1 MWYESL
7 VRGTMV
13 PAWSPP
19 EVSVPQRQRTT
30 ASELAES
37 WFSEQ
42 MLEMGQKMT
51 L

>member
-19 EVSVPQRQRTT
+19 EVSVPQGLRTT
-30 ASELAES
+30 ALEPAES

-42 MLEMGQKMT
+42 MLETRQKMT